1 MRYYLD
7 FEKQLEPVERR
18 IEEIKKFHD
27 MSDPH
32 YAKEL
37 VALEKRLPKLERD
50 IYGNMT
56 NWQRSQ
62 LSRHLNRPHTLDFIH
77 HLCTDFVELH
87 GDRKFM
93 DDPAIVG
100 GPARFDN
107 LNVIVVGHQKGK
119 DVRGMADRNFG
130 MANPEG
136 YRKAMRLMELAQR
149 WKKPLIT
156 FIDTPGAFPGVGA
169 EERGQAET
177 IASSIYLMFTLL
189 IPVVAIIIGEGGSG
203 GALAIAVG
211 DRILMLE
218 NATYSVI
225 SPEGCAAILW
235 KDASKGPLSAEAR
248 ALAADALKP
257 TAQELIKLKVIDAI
271 VKEPFGGAHRS
282 WEVTFENTR
291 ALLTRH
297 LKELLEIPA
306 EALREKRYDKFRR
319 MGVFEER

>member
-1 MRYYLD
+1 MRHYLD
-7 FEKQLEPVERR
+7 FEKQLEPIEKR
-18 IEEIKKFHD
+18 IEEIRKFHD
-27 MSDPH
+27 VSDPH

-37 VALEKRLPKLERD
+37 VSLEKKLPKIERD
-50 IYGNMT
+50 VYGNMT

-62 LSRHLNRPHTLDFIH
+62 LSRHLSRPHTLDYIH

-107 LNVIVVGHQKGK
+107 VNVVVVGHQKGK

-136 YRKAMRLMELAQR
+136 YRKAMRLMELADK
-149 WKKPLIT
+149 WKKPVIT
-156 FIDTPGAFPGVGA
+156 FVDTPGAFPGVGA

-177 IASSIYLMFTLL
+177 IASSIYFMFTLL
-189 IPVVAIIIGEGGSG
+189 VPIIVIIIGEGGSG

-211 DRILMLE
+211 DRVLMLE

-235 KDASKGPLSAEAR
+235 KDGSKG

-282 WEVTFENTR
+282 WEETFENTR
-291 ALLTRH
+291 ALLAKH
-297 LKELLEIPA
+297 LKELFDIPP
-306 EALREKRYDKFRR
+306 ETLRERRYEKFRK

>member
-1 MRYYLD
+1 MRHYLD
-7 FEKQLEPVERR
+7 FEKQLEPIEKR
-18 IEEIKKFHD
+18 IEEIRKFHD
-27 MSDPH
+27 VSDPH

-37 VALEKRLPKLERD
+37 ASLEKKLPKIERD
-50 IYGNMT
+50 VYGNMT

-62 LSRHLNRPHTLDFIH
+62 LSRHLSRPHTLDYIH

-107 LNVIVVGHQKGK
+107 VNVVVIGHQKGK

-136 YRKAMRLMELAQR
+136 YRKAMRLMELAHK
-149 WKKPLIT
+149 WKKPVIT
-156 FIDTPGAFPGVGA
+156 FVDTPGAFPGVGA

-177 IASSIYLMFTLL
+177 IASSIYFMFTLL
-189 IPVVAIIIGEGGSG
+189 VPIIVIIIGEGGSG

-211 DRILMLE
+211 DRVLMLE

-235 KDASKGPLSAEAR
+235 KDGSKGS
-248 ALAADALKP
+248 LAADALKP

-282 WEVTFENTR
+282 WEETFENTR
-291 ALLTRH
+291 ALLGKH
-297 LKELLEIPA
+297 LRELLDIPP
-306 EALREKRYDKFRR
+306 ETLRERRYEKFRK